1 MFYLGEDH
9 LVKSG
14 GKAVTDSDSS
24 VSQSNGDV
32 TTLQEPVKTDSEK
45 ND

>member
-14 GKAVTDSDSS
+14 EKAVTDSDSS

-32 TTLQEPVKTDSEK
+32 TLQEPVKTDSEK